1 MEKYILASKLSL
13 YTLKAIPEKK
23 RKVRR
28 WTAPGL
34 PKSLSS
40 PSVSPT
46 PWTRAEWVQENL
58 LPQTTPPENP
68 SRRGPLRCLSCCRE
82 PLPFPSPSVASP
94 PPREAPPGL
103 PLPGSSPFP
112 PPLQPHLPRTRRLER
127 SRLGVSKSPGPPS
140 PRNRPRPRL
149 QRPYRFAEA
158 AATPPQLQSRP
169 TRLPSGPPH
178 LAGRLALA
186 AANHTDPPSL
196 ARPRAQYVAG
206 GESRGGGYKKKTVRS
221 LRLRASKPTQN
232 ACATAGLPPPR
243 D

>member
-1 MEKYILASKLSL
+1 M
-13 YTLKAIPEKK
+13 
-23 RKVRR
+23 
-28 WTAPGL
+28 
-34 PKSLSS
+34 
-40 PSVSPT
+40 
-46 PWTRAEWVQENL
+46 

-140 PRNRPRPRL
+140 PRSRPRPRL

-158 AATPPQLQSRP
+158 AATPPQVSADSTRA
-169 TRLPSGPPH
+169 RLPLPGSGALGESCSHGPLGCPPARRTS
-178 LAGRLALA
+178 LAGLRW
-186 AANHTDPPSL
+186 P
-196 ARPRAQYVAG
+196 RPIAQTHQA
-206 GESRGGGYKKKTVRS
+206 
-221 LRLRASKPTQN
+221 
-232 ACATAGLPPPR
+232 
-243 D
+243 